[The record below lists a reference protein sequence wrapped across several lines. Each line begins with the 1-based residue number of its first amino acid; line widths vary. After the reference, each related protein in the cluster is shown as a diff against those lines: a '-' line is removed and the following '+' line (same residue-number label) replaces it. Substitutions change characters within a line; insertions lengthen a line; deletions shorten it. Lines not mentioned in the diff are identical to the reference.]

1 MVDTRKLEIGWG
13 TLWRVAAFVAII
25 YSLFI
30 ARSAVAVFLVSA
42 VISLGLDPFVSYLE
56 KIGIPRILGTFVV
69 FVFGVIILVSAAYFV
84 IPILLSEFQNFTS
97 YFSSVSYSLFGIQ
110 IPSIPFDSMIQHWQE
125 ALGIIGLSSASIGSA
140 VSSIFFHGF
149 LVVVTVVSSFYLTFD
164 AAVLE
169 RVIKALVP
177 GAQEKGALALFNNF
191 KMRIRKWFSAQLLLC
206 LVMGLVA
213 GGGMWLLGVPYA
225 FVIGILA
232 AIFEL
237 VPMIGPVIVGA
248 VAFFIA
254 ISESFT
260 LGIYALVFFMIIQ
273 QLENHI
279 FIPIVMGRAMR
290 VHPLMVILS
299 ILAGGQIAGFVGV
312 LLAVPI
318 AVLTE
323 EVVTYVGE
331 KRKSLEN

>member
-1 MVDTRKLEIGWG
+1 MSDIKKIEIGWG
-13 TLWRVAAFVAII
+13 TMWRVAAFLGII
-25 YSLFI
+25 YLLFI

-56 KIGIPRILGTFVV
+56 RIKIPRILGTFVV
-69 FVFGVIILVSAAYFV
+69 FIFGIIILATSAYFV
-84 IPILLSEFQNFTS
+84 IPILLSEFQNFIS
-97 YFSSVSYSLFGIQ
+97 YFGSVSYSLFGIQ
-110 IPSIPFDSMIQHWQE
+110 IPSFPFESISQHWQE
-125 ALGIIGLSSASIGSA
+125 ALGMIGVSGASISSAVGA
-140 VSSIFFHGF
+140 AFFQGF
-149 LVVVTVVSSFYLTFD
+149 LVVATIVSSFYLTFD
-164 AAVLE
+164 SAVLE

-177 GAQEKGALALFNNF
+177 NTQEKSALILFNNF
-191 KMRIRKWFSAQLLLC
+191 KNRIRRWFSTQLLLC
-206 LVMGLVA
+206 LLMGFVA
-213 GGGMWLLGVPYA
+213 GGGMWMLGVPYA

-248 VAFFIA
+248 AAFLIA
-254 ISESFT
+254 VSESFS
-260 LGIYALVFFMIIQ
+260 LGIYALVFFMILQ

-279 FIPIVMGRAMR
+279 LIPLVMGKAMR
-290 VHPLMVILS
+290 VHPLLVILS
-299 ILAGGQIAGFVGV
+299 ILAGGQIAGFIGI

-331 KRKSLEN
+331 RRKLQ

>member
-1 MVDTRKLEIGWG
+1 
-13 TLWRVAAFVAII
+13 
-25 YSLFI
+25 
-30 ARSAVAVFLVSA
+30 
-42 VISLGLDPFVSYLE
+42 
-56 KIGIPRILGTFVV
+56 
-69 FVFGVIILVSAAYFV
+69 
-84 IPILLSEFQNFTS
+84 
-97 YFSSVSYSLFGIQ
+97 
-110 IPSIPFDSMIQHWQE
+110 
-125 ALGIIGLSSASIGSA
+125 
-140 VSSIFFHGF
+140 
-149 LVVVTVVSSFYLTFD
+149 
-164 AAVLE
+164 
-169 RVIKALVP
+169 
-177 GAQEKGALALFNNF
+177 
-191 KMRIRKWFSAQLLLC
+191 
-206 LVMGLVA
+206 MGLVA

>member
-1 MVDTRKLEIGWG
+1 MIDTRKLEIGWG
-13 TLWRVAAFVAII
+13 TMWRIAAFIAII
-25 YSLFI
+25 YFLII

-42 VISLGLDPFVSYLE
+42 VISLGLDPFVSFLE
-56 KIGIPRILGTFVV
+56 KGKIPRILGTFVV
-69 FVFGVIILVSAAYFV
+69 FVFGIIILTTAAYFV
-84 IPILLSEFQNFTS
+84 VPILLSEFQNFVS
-97 YFSSVSYSLFGIQ
+97 YFGSVSYSLFGIQ
-110 IPSIPFDSMIQHWQE
+110 IPSLPFESISQHWQE
-125 ALGIIGLSSASIGSA
+125 ALGAIGLSGASIGSA
-140 VSSIFFHGF
+140 VSSVFFQGF
-149 LVVVTVVSSFYLTFD
+149 LVVATIVSSFYLTYD
-164 AAVLE
+164 PAVLE

-177 GAQEKGALALFNNF
+177 DAQEKGALSLFNNF
-191 KMRIRKWFSAQLLLC
+191 KKRIRKWFSAQLLLC
-206 LVMGLVA
+206 LVMGIVA

-248 VAFFIA
+248 AAFLIA
-254 ISESFT
+254 VSESFS
-260 LGIYALVFFMIIQ
+260 LGIYALVFFMILQ

-279 FIPIVMGRAMR
+279 FIPLVMGKAMR